1 MAVRFCP
8 KCKKNVVTKVLSAN
22 CGLCNRSTSPLD
34 KTLSVPVD
42 TSVHSHYTE
51 RRRKRATSIWS

>member
-8 KCKKNVVTKVLSAN
+8 KCKKNVVTKVLSAK
-22 CGLCNRSTSPLD
+22 CGTCKVITSPLD
-34 KTLSVPVD
+34 KTLKVPVD
-42 TSVHSHYTE
+42 KGVRDRYVE